1 MKKAVI
7 SFLLLV
13 FFLVFLSAC
22 NGSRGGMDTIGQP
35 EYEKIVSEHSGK
47 VLVVNVFASW
57 CPPCAAETPGF
68 VKLYSEDGG
77 ESFELVGLSI
87 DSSQKDLDRFL
98 ARYKVNY
105 PTYVINENL
114 QRRLFAD
121 KVPTTLIYYP
131 DGEYYTTVFGA
142 VSRAGLLDL
151 VERAQKK
158 YAEKN

>member
-1 MKKAVI
+1 
-7 SFLLLV
+7 
-13 FFLVFLSAC
+13 
-22 NGSRGGMDTIGQP
+22 
-35 EYEKIVSEHSGK
+35 

-57 CPPCAAETPGF
+57 CPPCVAETPGF

-77 ESFELVGLSI
+77 ENFELVGLSI

-98 ARYKVNY
+98 ARHKVNY
-105 PTYVINENL
+105 PTYVIDGKL

-131 DGEYYTTVFGA
+131 NGEYYTTVFGA
-142 VSRAGLLDL
+142 VSRVALLDL

-158 YAEKN
+158 YVEKN